1 MATKLLTDT
10 AVRQA
15 KPRKR
20 EYQLHAGDIPGLF
33 VRVRPNGSKDWIFR
47 YTYDEKRRKL
57 ALGGYP
63 EVSIANARKAAQ
75 TERERL
81 AQGVDPQ
88 GYRIKEEA
96 DRRASKA
103 AAEALPQN
111 VTDLFDL
118 WEKHD
123 LAKRQDGGKETR
135 RKFNKDIFG
144 KLGSLRLADL
154 RRGHITAIL
163 DDVKHRGAPRV
174 AGMLLADL
182 RQMLTYAVT
191 REFLSANPTTGLK
204 KTAWGGKGNE
214 RDRVLSESEVKTLV
228 AAMPG
233 TLTDESQHAIWIML
247 STCCRIGEISQSR
260 WADVDIDAGIWT
272 IPADNT
278 KNKVAHTINLSPF
291 AADQFIALQTLR
303 DARAKKTGKPASIWV
318 LPAKHHDGFVC
329 TKSITKQIADRQ
341 RGDNDPMSRRSAD
354 TKTLTLPGGKWTP
367 HDLRRTGATL
377 MGELGVRVEV
387 IEKCLNHTEQDRLIR
402 TYQRQELRPQMKEA
416 WRLLGERLELLTTKS
431 TNVVTLKRQS
441 RKNGHD

>member
-191 REFLSANPTTGLK
+191 REFLSANPVGARRK
-204 KTAWGGKGNE
+204 
-214 RDRVLSESEVKTLV
+214 
-228 AAMPG
+228 
-233 TLTDESQHAIWIML
+233 LTI
-247 STCCRIGEISQSR
+247 
-260 WADVDIDAGIWT
+260 
-272 IPADNT
+272 
-278 KNKVAHTINLSPF
+278 
-291 AADQFIALQTLR
+291 
-303 DARAKKTGKPASIWV
+303 
-318 LPAKHHDGFVC
+318 
-329 TKSITKQIADRQ
+329 
-341 RGDNDPMSRRSAD
+341 
-354 TKTLTLPGGKWTP
+354 
-367 HDLRRTGATL
+367 
-377 MGELGVRVEV
+377 
-387 IEKCLNHTEQDRLIR
+387 
-402 TYQRQELRPQMKEA
+402 
-416 WRLLGERLELLTTKS
+416 
-431 TNVVTLKRQS
+431 
-441 RKNGHD
+441 